1 VVVTLLLVLGAAF
14 LTDIIGI
21 NVIFGGFVCGLLIP
35 NEGPFAG
42 GLVDDDDVDDPWSQP
57 MRLLPS
63 SSGKERI
70 ALPEAATQCFFRTLL
85 QLAAMDDDDSLTV
98 LEEF

>member
-35 NEGPFAG
+35 SEGPFAG
-42 GLVDDDDVDDPWSQP
+42 GLVDDDD
-57 MRLLPS
+57 
-63 SSGKERI
+63 
-70 ALPEAATQCFFRTLL
+70 
-85 QLAAMDDDDSLTV
+85 DDDNP
-98 LEEF
+98 

>member
-42 GLVDDDDVDDPWSQP
+42 MLREKIEDYVSI
-57 MRLLPS
+57 LFLPLYFA
-63 SSGKERI
+63 SSGLKTNLSAIKSNTGSMYHLR
-70 ALPEAATQCFFRTLL
+70 LEAPVQNSNNFNI
-85 QLAAMDDDDSLTV
+85 
-98 LEEF
+98 